1 MSDRKGYPLC
11 VVAGFGRIWTFESS
25 QTPAKKYLI
34 FLTSDN
40 NSNVSREGG
49 MPGSGGPA
57 PDPGGGNESEV
68 SVTPRSSEDEK
79 PGWKEIKSRCV
90 FFSTHHSK

>member
-1 MSDRKGYPLC
+1 MPDHKGYPLC
-11 VVAGFGRIWTFESS
+11 VLAGFGRIRTISNTS
-25 QTPAKKYLI
+25 KKHPI

-40 NSNVSREGG
+40 NANVFREGG